1 MYGEDCIHP
10 HIERTWPEHLVRRI
24 GNTRSRFE
32 ATIKEER
39 AGNYKNPKKTAGILG
54 HPIIKKHWGLILVGV
69 VLLIAFVKSRGVI

>member
-1 MYGEDCIHP
+1 M
-10 HIERTWPEHLVRRI
+10 RRI

-54 HPIIKKHWGLILVGV
+54 HPMVKKHWGLILVGV
-69 VLLIAFVKSRGVI
+69 VLLIAFIGGGGKI

>member
-10 HIERTWPEHLVRRI
+10 HVERTWPDPIVRRI
-24 GNTRSRFE
+24 GNSRARFE

-54 HPIIKKHWGLILVGV
+54 HPIIKAHWPLILMGSIV
-69 VLLIAFVKSRGVI
+69 LIALLFNGAKL